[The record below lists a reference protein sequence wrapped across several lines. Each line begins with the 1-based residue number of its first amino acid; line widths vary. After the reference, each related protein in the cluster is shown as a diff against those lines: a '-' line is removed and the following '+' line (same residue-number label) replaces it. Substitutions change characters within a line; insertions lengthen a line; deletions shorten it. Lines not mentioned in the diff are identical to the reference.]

1 MFSLSRFI
9 LLEKNKWQETRIHLG
24 VMAAL
29 TAIIYFICIL
39 VDFNNNSDMAVQQ
52 TYGHHAVIFVL
63 MLLIMAPC
71 FLEPSINKR
80 NSIFDILLPSTTLEK
95 FLHIWLKYLVVIPVF
110 VWLVMQVLNG
120 LFGLSGVPYLQH
132 LASDTSFVTS
142 VRVDHIGMLCLVQP
156 IFFVGCV
163 CFKSKNLLKSFGVLG
178 VLMLLFVLIVKLFG
192 LMIPEDTKGY
202 AMWNIASYAEC
213 NYPLSFA
220 DTMLLDAGN
229 ILFPILYIIS
239 SWVAAYFI
247 LREKEV

>member
-1 MFSLSRFI
+1 
-9 LLEKNKWQETRIHLG
+9 
-24 VMAAL
+24 
-29 TAIIYFICIL
+29 
-39 VDFNNNSDMAVQQ
+39 MAVQQ